1 MLNSDHKIRTKS
13 LLSAISGIPVA
24 QSTQSP
30 LDVHLIIVGSFNL
43 SHQSHL
49 ETFAKSKQC
58 SISTFRDLTELL
70 QVLYQCP
77 HIPYLT
83 GVIAT
88 LVADGEDIS
97 ESVSLLKFLRTAH
110 PDAILRSVFF
120 GSVSSVDS
128 ALYLSEQSD
137 GYKPLTSSSEKDVVK
152 FLDAALDAAIDK
164 RARLIENLCLIA
176 KASALTPKEIDVM
189 LKVISGLSNK
199 EIALGL
205 NNSSRTVEI
214 HRASIFEKLNVK
226 NAIELSQ
233 LMHGAMR
240 R

>member
-1 MLNSDHKIRTKS
+1 MVLGDDY
-13 LLSAISGIPVA
+13 P
-24 QSTQSP
+24 
-30 LDVHLIIVGSFNL
+30 II
-43 SHQSHL
+43 
-49 ETFAKSKQC
+49 
-58 SISTFRDLTELL
+58 
-70 QVLYQCP
+70 
-77 HIPYLT
+77 
-83 GVIAT
+83 
-88 LVADGEDIS
+88 
-97 ESVSLLKFLRTAH
+97 
-110 PDAILRSVFF
+110 RSVFF
-120 GSVSSVDS
+120 GSISNVDS

-164 RARLIENLCLIA
+164 RGRLVENLALIA
-176 KASALTPKEIDVM
+176 KASALTPKEIDVL

-214 HRASIFEKLNVK
+214 HRASVFEKLNVK
-226 NAIELSQ
+226 NAIELSK